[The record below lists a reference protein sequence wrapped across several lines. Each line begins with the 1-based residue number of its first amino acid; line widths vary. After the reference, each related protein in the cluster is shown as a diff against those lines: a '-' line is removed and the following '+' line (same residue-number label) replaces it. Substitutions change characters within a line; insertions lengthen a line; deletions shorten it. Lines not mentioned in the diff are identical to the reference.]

1 MKKIYFIAMFT
12 LLLVACNRKET
23 LSDKSVLKTKVTAQ
37 TELDTYIYN
46 NFQKPYNIIV
56 TYNWKD
62 SDFEF
67 NKFLYPPTE
76 SKIKP
81 MLEVVKKVWIDS
93 YSEIAGANFIKE
105 VAPRQ
110 ISLVGGYNVN
120 ENGTI
125 TLGFADS
132 GMKITL
138 FNVDQLDLTNHVGTR
153 QYFHTIQHEYCHIIN
168 QKKPY
173 STEFGKIT
181 PNYTS
186 VWANYSNDEANELG
200 FITNYARANDVEDFA
215 EMTSTMLGM
224 SKTAWDAKVEAITDT
239 KAKEAIR
246 KKEEFVVAYFKS
258 EWNIDFYALQAK
270 VEEQMLSV
278 LQ

>member
-1 MKKIYFIAMFT
+1 MKKIYIAAV
-12 LLLVACNRKET
+12 LALSLAACNNKEN
-23 LSDKSVLKTKVTAQ
+23 LSSESVLKPRTTAK
-37 TELDTYIYN
+37 TALDTYIYN
-46 NFQKPYNIIV
+46 NFQQPYNIMV
-56 TYNWKD
+56 TYNYID
-62 SDFEF
+62 ADFEMGKYF
-67 NKFLYPPTE
+67 YPPTE
-76 SKIKP
+76 AKVQP
-81 MLEVVKKVWIDS
+81 MLEIVKKVWIDS
-93 YSEIAGANFIKE
+93 YTQVAGQNFIKS

-110 ISLVGGYNVN
+110 ISLIGGYNVN
-120 ENGTI
+120 PSGTI

-138 FNVDQLDLTNHVGTR
+138 FNVDQLDVTQHEATR

-186 VWANYSNDEANELG
+186 VWANYSNAKANELG

-224 SKTAWDAKVEAITDT
+224 SKTAWDAKVEAITDS

>member
-93 YSEIAGANFIKE
+93 
-105 VAPRQ
+105 
-110 ISLVGGYNVN
+110 
-120 ENGTI
+120 
-125 TLGFADS
+125 
-132 GMKITL
+132 
-138 FNVDQLDLTNHVGTR
+138 
-153 QYFHTIQHEYCHIIN
+153 
-168 QKKPY
+168 
-173 STEFGKIT
+173 
-181 PNYTS
+181 
-186 VWANYSNDEANELG
+186 
-200 FITNYARANDVEDFA
+200 
-215 EMTSTMLGM
+215 
-224 SKTAWDAKVEAITDT
+224 
-239 KAKEAIR
+239 
-246 KKEEFVVAYFKS
+246 
-258 EWNIDFYALQAK
+258 
-270 VEEQMLSV
+270 
-278 LQ
+278 